1 MEINEN
7 DNEHSHEQDIPLF
20 LPASTS
26 GPLHS
31 PSIAFS
37 STIDPH
43 LHESLSTET
52 SSSTCTR
59 STFPKSQTV
68 LPSVSTIHQS
78 TSVLNSTIHQSPSVL
93 PSATAVLTSTI
104 HQSPSVLPSA
114 TASSL
119 ITHSP
124 SNVKA
129 KCHSSP
135 SLSPSPAKTM
145 SPHELLEKPPCWFKN
160 KYLLHTWDEGSN
172 KLTTYNGKIVH
183 YLARRKTF
191 RVIYWNESEGQ
202 KETTKLERYDLTYK
216 ELKQDIN
223 EGTLKIM

>member
-1 MEINEN
+1 MSKLNV
-7 DNEHSHEQDIPLF
+7 IP
-20 LPASTS
+20 
-26 GPLHS
+26 H
-31 PSIAFS
+31 
-37 STIDPH
+37 H
-43 LHESLSTET
+43 LYHH
-52 SSSTCTR
+52 
-59 STFPKSQTV
+59 
-68 LPSVSTIHQS
+68 HQQRQ
-78 TSVLNSTIHQSPSVL
+78 V
-93 PSATAVLTSTI
+93 
-104 HQSPSVLPSA
+104 
-114 TASSL
+114 
-119 ITHSP
+119 
-124 SNVKA
+124 
-129 KCHSSP
+129 
-135 SLSPSPAKTM
+135 

>member
-7 DNEHSHEQDIPLF
+7 DNEHSHEQDISLF

-78 TSVLNSTIHQSPSVL
+78 TSVLHSTIHQSPSVL

-223 EGTLKIM
+223 EGNLR